1 MELLAATGVALWGY
15 YSSVKNGRR
24 SRRKR
29 SYAPLN
35 DSTEENDTMPTDLVK
50 QYIKDSETR
59 WDTAR
64 VPKVSGIIT
73 PDTRP
78 AEIMPFF
85 TSAKTQNTNAAV
97 KQRKMELFT
106 GNLLEGTSETGT
118 WKHKVEA
125 QNMFSATAQG
135 VVTSGGTVG
144 NPQGDSDLDKA
155 RMAQGKNQ
163 NNVLP
168 AEQLRV
174 GPGLGVGPDVAA
186 TGGFHQFYRQLPL
199 NVNEYKL
206 TQLPG
211 GVNHGASAV
220 EKQEAPQRV
229 TVNHHPDA
237 LVWSL
242 EDRPLMATQAAVLAQ
257 STTQAG
263 DVVRP
268 FHNRKPLET
277 GYLGPKGTTAIK
289 GPQSTEFDEPTRGR
303 VKLGERD
310 DASDPTINRNGTRA
324 GIGGYLFAEDTSK
337 KPTTQRGQTERPVA
351 GPTSII
357 PAPQTA
363 AREMRSTARQSQN
376 RSLTNPAGR
385 MNVFHPETQ
394 GKVGTRTY
402 PRYDAMQYATSKAPV
417 QIPTGTD
424 GSPVRMGSKKV
435 LRNPWFDDGA
445 VAGQY
450 QQHKRN
456 PYSHDVGSA
465 KKCDGF
471 VDQPLPQLRFDASPW
486 NPAGKLQLYPSW
498 VNLKKKNRKTNK
510 S

>member
-15 YSSVKNGRR
+15 YSSLKNKRPRR
-24 SRRKR
+24 PKK
-29 SYAPLN
+29 YADLN
-35 DSTEENDTMPTDLVK
+35 DSTEENETMPTDLIK
-50 QYIKDSETR
+50 KYTKDSEAR
-59 WDTAR
+59 WDAAR

-118 WKHKVEA
+118 WKHKVESPV
-125 QNMFSATAQG
+125 MFSATAQG

-144 NPQGDSDLDKA
+144 NPQGDADLDKA
-155 RMAQGKNQ
+155 RMVQGKSQ

-257 STTQAG
+257 STTAEG
-263 DVVRP
+263 NVVRP
-268 FHNRKPLET
+268 FHARKPLES
-277 GYLGPKGTTAIK
+277 GYTGPKGTTAIR
-289 GPQSTEFDEPTRGR
+289 GPQSSEFDEPTRGR
-303 VKLGERD
+303 ARFVE
-310 DASDPTINRNGTRA
+310 DASDPVINRTGARA
-324 GIGGYLFAEDTSK
+324 GIGGYTFSTDTSK
-337 KPTTQRGQTERPVA
+337 KPATQRGQSERPVA
-351 GPTSII
+351 GPSAIV
-357 PAPQTA
+357 PGPQTA
-363 AREMRSTARQSQN
+363 PEEMRSTARQSQN

-385 MNVFHPETQ
+385 MNVFRPMDQ
-394 GKVGTRTY
+394 GKVGTRSY
-402 PRYDAMQYATSKAPV
+402 PRYDAMNYATSKAPV

-424 GSPVRMGSKKV
+424 GSPVRSGTKKV
-435 LRNPWFDDGA
+435 LRNPWFNDR
-445 VAGQY
+445 VVSQQY
-450 QQHKRN
+450 EQHKRN
-456 PYSHDVGSA
+456 PYSHDVGA
-465 KKCDGF
+465 PGTEAGRPF
-471 VDQPLPQLRFDASPW
+471 PQERFDATPW
-486 NPAGKLQLYPSW
+486 HSCKGAQQIYPPW
-498 VNLKKKNRKTNK
+498 VHLKKQKKRRVA
-510 S
+510 